1 MTKTLTPQRSAWEVP
16 ANSVALQLQRD
27 RQGAHNPAPKSY
39 FHIPK
44 AGSHHRSQRIAKAA
58 I

>member
-1 MTKTLTPQRSAWEVP
+1 VSTMPTSQRSAWDKP
-16 ANSVALQLQRD
+16 AQSIALQLQRD
-27 RQGAHNPAPKSY
+27 RQGAHAPAPKSY

-44 AGSHHRSQRIAKAA
+44 AGSHHRSRRISKAA